1 MKIGRHHS
9 YDLPTDSLE
18 IDRPADDARVSS
30 EALLPKIVA
39 HYDIIVLARRVF
51 SRRES
56 SSEFSAGAQDREQLG
71 GNRGAGQP
79 HGVADMSQVEFMSFG
94 ISCDVHGTDLLAHGG
109 ERALGIRSCNAYQFG
124 RAWIGKWPQKDSA
137 DQTEDGSVGADSESE
152 RKRRNR
158 REPKALV

>member
-9 YDLPTDSLE
+9 YDLPADSLE
-18 IDRPADDARVSS
+18 IDRPPDDARISS

-56 SSEFSAGAQDREQLG
+56 SSQFSACAQDREQLG

-79 HGVADMSQVEFMSFG
+79 HGVTDMSEVEFMSLG
-94 ISCDVHGTDLLAHGG
+94 VSGDVHGMDLHAPGG
-109 ERALGIRSCNAYQFG
+109 ECAS
-124 RAWIGKWPQKDSA
+124 
-137 DQTEDGSVGADSESE
+137 
-152 RKRRNR
+152 
-158 REPKALV
+158 